1 MKLKGCI
8 LCPWPLYALNESE
21 VEMMI
26 EYIGQL
32 LPDEHLSL
40 TPSVLSILPKG
51 QPLKI
56 TIEPLHGHTGKKI
69 SANKAIDAST
79 KRFLARLE
87 NAPEL
92 GQMKGELSRE
102 DLYEEMSDDKF

>member
-1 MKLKGCI
+1 
-8 LCPWPLYALNESE
+8 
-21 VEMMI
+21 MMI

-69 SANKAIDAST
+69 SANKAIDTST

-102 DLYEEMSDDKF
+102 DLYEEMADDKF